1 VFETLKNQ
9 ARLARNQWKTIV
21 AAILGD
27 TRRRSLN

>member
-1 VFETLKNQ
+1 VFEILGNQ
-9 ARLARNQWKTIV
+9 VRLARNQWKIIV

>member
-1 VFETLKNQ
+1 VFEILENQ
-9 ARLARNQWKTIV
+9 ARLARDQWKIIV

>member
-1 VFETLKNQ
+1 MFEILENQ
-9 ARLARNQWKTIV
+9 ARLARNQWTTIV